1 MTIWKLAILED
12 NQELLE
18 DRKRNLQVIENVEV
32 VASADNSVD
41 FLRQVREIK
50 PDAILVD
57 IDLKNDS
64 MNGLDIAYK
73 LNLPVLFVSSENAKH
88 IKDIENLKLEHEL
101 IVDHITKP
109 FTENAFIKTVKRF
122 IKDIYIHNAAE
133 FKFNE
138 DQTRQGYKYDS
149 IVFLSADKMEG
160 SESNNKMVYFN
171 NQPPKKLI
179 DFSFKKMEDKGFQSH
194 HFLTIHRSFRV
205 NKRHIKRY
213 DRERFVII
221 VDAYSSAGKL
231 EEKQLPVS
239 ENFRPE
245 IKKHIKPL

>member
-41 FLRQVREIK
+41 FLKQVREIK

-64 MNGLDIAYK
+64 MNGLDRAYK

-133 FKFNE
+133 F
-138 DQTRQGYKYDS
+138 
-149 IVFLSADKMEG
+149 
-160 SESNNKMVYFN
+160 
-171 NQPPKKLI
+171 
-179 DFSFKKMEDKGFQSH
+179 
-194 HFLTIHRSFRV
+194 
-205 NKRHIKRY
+205 
-213 DRERFVII
+213 
-221 VDAYSSAGKL
+221 
-231 EEKQLPVS
+231 
-239 ENFRPE
+239 
-245 IKKHIKPL
+245 